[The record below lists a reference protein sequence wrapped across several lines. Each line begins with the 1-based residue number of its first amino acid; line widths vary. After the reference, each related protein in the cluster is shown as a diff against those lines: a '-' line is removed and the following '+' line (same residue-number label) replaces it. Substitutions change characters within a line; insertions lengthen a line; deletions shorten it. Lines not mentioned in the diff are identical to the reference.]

1 MGKKVMVASFGLN
14 EDFLQGKTQEDIVPV
29 AVKKIES
36 VRGYRPD
43 LIVLPEA
50 FLKIGGDRLN
60 PRWREITRTMLDELK
75 RLAREM
81 RCYIA
86 APLYEPYPG
95 SDALRYNTTYFLD
108 RAGEVIGKYRKVHT
122 VYEESTV
129 SMVVPG
135 GDYPVFDADFG
146 RIGFQTCFDIGWRE
160 GWKTLADK
168 GARLVVWTA
177 AYDGGNLLNTYA
189 AYNMY
194 YVVSS
199 VRTDHAQIID
209 LTGRTIAEGARWNGL
224 AMAAIDLETE
234 LYHIDRQYQKI
245 DTIREALGDRVT
257 IRVYSEENV
266 FTVESNDPDWPIPR
280 IEREFGLM
288 NYRDYHAEATRLQ
301 EAWRKLYPAPPD
313 DEAK

>member
-1 MGKKVMVASFGLN
+1 MVASFGLN
-14 EDFLQGKTQEDIVPV
+14 EDFLRGRTQEEIVPV
-29 AVKKIES
+29 ILRKIES
-36 VRGYRPD
+36 VRGYQPD

-50 FLKIGGDRLN
+50 FLKIGGDKLN
-60 PRWREITRTMLDELK
+60 PRLREITEHMLSELS
-75 RLAREM
+75 RLARDLG
-81 RCYIA
+81 CYIA
-86 APLYEPYPG
+86 APVYEPYSSG
-95 SDALRYNTTYFLD
+95 GDLRYNCVYFID
-108 RAGEVIGKYRKVHT
+108 RAGEVAGKYRKVHT

-129 SMVVPG
+129 SRVVPG
-135 GDYPVFDADFG
+135 SEYPVFDTDFG
-146 RIGFQTCFDIGWRE
+146 RVGFQTCFDIGWRE
-160 GWKTLADK
+160 GWKALADK
-168 GARLVVWTA
+168 GARLVIWTA

-209 LTGRTIAEGARWNGL
+209 LTGRAIAEGARWNGL

-245 DTIREALGDRVT
+245 DDIREALGKKVT
-257 IRVYSEENV
+257 IRAYSEENV
-266 FTVESNDPDWPIPR
+266 FTVESNDPEWPIPR

-301 EAWRKLYPAPPD
+301 NEWRAKYPEKD
-313 DEAK
+313 

>member
-1 MGKKVMVASFGLN
+1 MVASFGLN
-14 EDFLQGKTQEDIVPV
+14 EDFLRGRTQEEIVPV
-29 AVKKIES
+29 ILRKIES
-36 VRGYRPD
+36 VRGYQPD

-50 FLKIGGDRLN
+50 FLKIGGDKLN
-60 PRWREITRTMLDELK
+60 PRWREITEHMLTELR
-75 RLAREM
+75 RLARDM
-81 RCYIA
+81 SCYIA
-86 APLYEPYPG
+86 APVYEPYSG
-95 SDALRYNTTYFLD
+95 GGDLRYNCVYFID
-108 RAGEVIGKYRKVHT
+108 RAGEVAGKYRKVHT

-129 SMVVPG
+129 SRVVPG
-135 GDYPVFDADFG
+135 SEYPVFDTDFG
-146 RIGFQTCFDIGWRE
+146 RVGFQTCFDIGWRE
-160 GWKTLADK
+160 GWKALADK
-168 GARLVVWTA
+168 GARLVIWTA

-209 LTGRTIAEGARWNGL
+209 LTGRAVAEGARWNGL

-245 DTIREALGDRVT
+245 DDIREALGKKVT
-257 IRVYSEENV
+257 IRAYSEENV
-266 FTVESNDPDWPIPR
+266 FTVESNDPEWPIPR

-301 EAWRKLYPAPPD
+301 NEWRAKYPEKD
-313 DEAK
+313 

>member
-1 MGKKVMVASFGLN
+1 MVASFGLN
-14 EDFLQGKTQEDIVPV
+14 EDFLRGRTQEEIVPV
-29 AVKKIES
+29 ILRKIES
-36 VRGYRPD
+36 VRGYQPD

-50 FLKIGGDRLN
+50 FLKIGGDKLN
-60 PRWREITRTMLDELK
+60 PRWREITEHMLTELR
-75 RLAREM
+75 RLARDM
-81 RCYIA
+81 SCYIA
-86 APLYEPYPG
+86 APVYEPYSG
-95 SDALRYNTTYFLD
+95 SGDLRYNCVYFID
-108 RAGEVIGKYRKVHT
+108 RAGEVAGKYRKVHT

-129 SMVVPG
+129 SRVVPG
-135 GDYPVFDADFG
+135 SEYPVFDTDFG
-146 RIGFQTCFDIGWRE
+146 RVGFQTCFDIGWRE
-160 GWKTLADK
+160 GWKALADK
-168 GARLVVWTA
+168 GARLVIWTA

-209 LTGRTIAEGARWNGL
+209 LTGRAIAEGARWNGL

-245 DTIREALGDRVT
+245 DDIREELGKKVT
-257 IRVYSEENV
+257 IRAYSEENV
-266 FTVESNDPDWPIPR
+266 FTVESNDPEWPIPR

-301 EAWRKLYPAPPD
+301 NEWRANYPEKD
-313 DEAK
+313 

>member
-1 MGKKVMVASFGLN
+1 MVASFGLN
-14 EDFLQGKTQEDIVPV
+14 EDFLRGRTQEEIVPV
-29 AVKKIES
+29 ILRKIES
-36 VRGYRPD
+36 VRGYQPD

-50 FLKIGGDRLN
+50 FLKIGGDKLN
-60 PRWREITRTMLDELK
+60 PRWREITEHMLTELR
-75 RLAREM
+75 RLARDM
-81 RCYIA
+81 SCYIA
-86 APLYEPYPG
+86 VPVYEPYSG
-95 SDALRYNTTYFLD
+95 GGDLRYNCVYFID
-108 RAGEVIGKYRKVHT
+108 RAGEVAGKYRKVHT

-129 SMVVPG
+129 SRVVPG
-135 GDYPVFDADFG
+135 SEYPVFDTDFG
-146 RIGFQTCFDIGWRE
+146 RVGFQTCFDIGWRE
-160 GWKTLADK
+160 GWKALADK
-168 GARLVVWTA
+168 GARLVIWTA

-209 LTGRTIAEGARWNGL
+209 LTGRAVAEGARWNGL

-245 DTIREALGDRVT
+245 DDIREALGKKVT
-257 IRVYSEENV
+257 IRAYSEENV
-266 FTVESNDPDWPIPR
+266 FTVESNDPEWPIPR

-301 EAWRKLYPAPPD
+301 NEWRAKYPEKD
-313 DEAK
+313 